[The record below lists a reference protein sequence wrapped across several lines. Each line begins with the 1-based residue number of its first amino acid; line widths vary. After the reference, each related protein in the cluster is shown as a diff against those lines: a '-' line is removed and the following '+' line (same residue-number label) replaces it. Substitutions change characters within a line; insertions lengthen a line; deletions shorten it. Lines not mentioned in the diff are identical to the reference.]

1 MSSSLAANRAENQQP
16 WVAYGLLVLCAIAL
30 MYSNSLEHDVLGS
43 ADAAVGTAAAYWTER
58 PYLEPA
64 DIIVK
69 RLTPEAIESRRVEF
83 RRDRSGKGSIGV
95 PKAVQSHYQE
105 ILDGLTAKA
114 LEPLSQLPRYRMG
127 VRTSEPSG
135 VAYLTHA
142 FLHGGWL
149 HLIGNGILLLILGCY
164 IERVWGHSLFGVVAL
179 VSSLAAATAFR
190 IGNPELD
197 ASLIGTSGM
206 IAGLLAAFTLRFAS
220 RWTEASYCS
229 VIIGGLCW
237 LTLPAGFG
245 WDGSVV
251 PGPTISGE
259 VAGAANASLWA
270 VAGGFGCGL
279 VMTSMMMLGKIEAIL
294 FNTDSTS
301 PRKPSVDP
309 DLEAALDAHADGRS
323 DEAFELISNLLRRNP
338 EHRGALLAMWEVA
351 LDLGRHSDASSAML
365 RVIRD
370 EVRRNV
376 SSAVDHWLDLA
387 RHDLHGEAE
396 PALLIHIAL
405 MLSEAERRAEA
416 LSALQRALEI
426 SAETE
431 SPEIAVRVAR
441 ASRSLDR
448 GFTEAAAWHALGSVD
463 LAFKDRQNLETL
475 LGELY
480 REAPESPSENGTCD
494 DAGTAAHSA
503 ASSER
508 LGSDSRAEDRLLRRE
523 DPELSG
529 ETGLPREGPLTAV
542 DARGEGGS
550 ASEPAASVRPA
561 PIDLEITSR
570 ELRVV
575 RAQPSELVEDGLV
588 IEIEGGDKRKI
599 GFERIGAVSVV
610 AVDGLGPKFI
620 IVVDLVLNWMSE
632 SPEPLRV
639 IRMRGD
645 RFDPRRFS
653 PDHDSPLDAMRS
665 FASELLKRSNA
676 TPLPDRRSVQGTPFA
691 SFADLASYHR
701 TVFSV
706 EEEIAEADPIER

>member
-1 MSSSLAANRAENQQP
+1 MSSSPAANRAENQQP
-16 WVAYGLLVLCAIAL
+16 WVAYGLLVLCAVAL
-30 MYSNSLEHDVLGS
+30 MYSNSLERDVLSS
-43 ADAAVGTAAAYWTER
+43 ADAAVETAAAYWTER

-69 RLTPEAIESRRVEF
+69 KLTAEVVESRRAEF
-83 RRDRSGKGSIGV
+83 RRDRSGRGSIGV

-114 LEPLSQLPRYRMG
+114 LEPLSQLPHYRMG
-127 VRTSEPSG
+127 VRVSKPNG

-164 IERVWGHSLFGVVAL
+164 IERVWGHTLFGVFAI

-206 IAGLLAAFTLRFAS
+206 LAGLLAAFTLRFAP
-220 RWTEASYCS
+220 RWQEASYCG

-237 LTLPAGFG
+237 LMLPAVFG
-245 WDGSVV
+245 WGGSVV
-251 PGPTISGE
+251 PGPTVSGE
-259 VAGAANASLWA
+259 MAGASNASFWA
-270 VAGGFGCGL
+270 IAGGFGCGF
-279 VMTSMMMLGKIEAIL
+279 VITSMLMLGKIESIL
-294 FNTDSTS
+294 FNTDAN
-301 PRKPSVDP
+301 PAKKPSVDP
-309 DLEAALDAHADGRS
+309 DLEAARDAHANGRS
-323 DEAFELISNLLRRNP
+323 DEAFELISDLLQRKP
-338 EHRGALLAMWEVA
+338 EHSGALLAMWEVA
-351 LDLGRHSDASSAML
+351 LDLERHSDASDAML

-376 SSAVDHWLDLA
+376 SSAVDHWLDLTS
-387 RHDLHGEAE
+387 RGLHGGAE

-405 MLSEAERRAEA
+405 MLCEAERRGEA
-416 LSALQRALEI
+416 LGALERALEI

-448 GFTEAAAWHALGSVD
+448 GFTEAAAWHALGSMD

-475 LGELY
+475 LEKLY
-480 REAPESPSENGTCD
+480 REVPGPSSENRPRD
-494 DAGTAAHSA
+494 DAGPAAHSA
-503 ASSER
+503 FSSER
-508 LGSDSRAEDRLLRRE
+508 LGSDSRAEDSSLRWE
-523 DPELSG
+523 DPDLSG

-542 DARGEGGS
+542 GTRGEGGS
-550 ASEPAASVRPA
+550 AADTAASVRPA

-575 RAQPSELVEDGLV
+575 RAQPSEFVEDGLL
-588 IEIEGGDKRKI
+588 IEIEGGEKRKI

-610 AVDGLGPKFI
+610 AVDGLAPNFV

-632 SPEPLRV
+632 PPDPIRV

-653 PDHDSPLDAMRS
+653 PGHDSPLDAMRV
-665 FASELLKRSNA
+665 FTVRLLERSNA
-676 TPLPDRRSVQGTPFA
+676 TALPDTRSVQGTPFA
-691 SFADLASYHR
+691 SFTDLASYHR
-701 TVFSV
+701 TVLSV
-706 EEEIAEADPIER
+706 EEEVAEVDPTD

>member
-1 MSSSLAANRAENQQP
+1 
-16 WVAYGLLVLCAIAL
+16 
-30 MYSNSLEHDVLGS
+30 
-43 ADAAVGTAAAYWTER
+43 
-58 PYLEPA
+58 
-64 DIIVK
+64 
-69 RLTPEAIESRRVEF
+69 
-83 RRDRSGKGSIGV
+83 
-95 PKAVQSHYQE
+95 
-105 ILDGLTAKA
+105 
-114 LEPLSQLPRYRMG
+114 
-127 VRTSEPSG
+127 
-135 VAYLTHA
+135 
-142 FLHGGWL
+142 
-149 HLIGNGILLLILGCY
+149 
-164 IERVWGHSLFGVVAL
+164 
-179 VSSLAAATAFR
+179 
-190 IGNPELD
+190 
-197 ASLIGTSGM
+197 M
-206 IAGLLAAFTLRFAS
+206 IAGLLAAFALRFAS
-220 RWTEASYCS
+220 RWYEASYCS
-229 VIIGGLCW
+229 VIIGGFCW

-251 PGPTISGE
+251 PGPTVSGE
-259 VAGAANASLWA
+259 IVGAANASFWA
-270 VAGGFGCGL
+270 IAGGFGCGL
-279 VMTSMMMLGKIEAIL
+279 VITSMMMLGKIEAVL
-294 FNTDSTS
+294 FHTDPTLAK
-301 PRKPSVDP
+301 KPSVDP
-309 DLEAALDAHADGRS
+309 DLEVALEAHANGRS
-323 DEAFELISNLLRRNP
+323 DEAFELISALLQRKP
-338 EHRGALLAMWEVA
+338 EHRAALLAMWEVA
-351 LDLGRHSDASSAML
+351 LDLGRHSDASHAML

-370 EVRRNV
+370 EVRRNA
-376 SSAVDHWLDLA
+376 SSAVDHWLELTC
-387 RHDLHGEAE
+387 RDLHGGAE

-405 MLSEAERRAEA
+405 MLCEAERRPEA

-431 SPEIAVRVAR
+431 SPEIAVRVAK

-448 GFTEAAAWHALGSVD
+448 GFTEAAAWHALSSVD
-463 LAFKDRQNLETL
+463 LAFKDRQNLEAL

-480 REAPESPSENGTCD
+480 RETPESPSENRTRD
-494 DAGTAAHSA
+494 DAGTAAHPA

-523 DPELSG
+523 EPELSG

-542 DARGEGGS
+542 DARGEDGS
-550 ASEPAASVRPA
+550 AAESVSSVRPA

-599 GFERIGAVSVV
+599 GFERIGAISVA
-610 AVDGLGPKFI
+610 AVDGLGPKFV

-665 FASELLKRSNA
+665 FTAGLLERSNA
-676 TPLPDRRSVQGTPFA
+676 TPLPDTRSVQGAPFA

-706 EEEIAEADPIER
+706 EEEIAEAGPTDR